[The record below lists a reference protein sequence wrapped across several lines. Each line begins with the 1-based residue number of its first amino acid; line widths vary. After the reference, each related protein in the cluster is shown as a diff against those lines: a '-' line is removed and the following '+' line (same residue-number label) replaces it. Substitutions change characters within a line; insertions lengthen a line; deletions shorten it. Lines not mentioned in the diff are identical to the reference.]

1 MNAATTVTDLLDAAH
16 KTAQAGGKPAKIEA
30 ASVELAAAFEAR
42 MQHHFKRGPF
52 YKKLHKL
59 LLEAGN
65 TDLAQKVHQ
74 YSVAVSVIKHGPGA
88 SYREL
93 KSMPDLP
100 FAIRTPAADPHTL
113 VDVTTGDFFARLVE
127 TLEQAHQFLESRD
140 VQGA

>member
-1 MNAATTVTDLLDAAH
+1 MTAAITVTDLLDAAH
-16 KTAQAGGKPAKIEA
+16 KTSQAGGKPAKIEA

-59 LLEAGN
+59 LTAEGN
-65 TDLAQKVHQ
+65 HDLATKVHQ

-93 KSMPDLP
+93 KTMDDLP
-100 FAIRTPAADPHTL
+100 FDIRTPAAEPHTL
-113 VDVTTGDFFARLVE
+113 VDVTSGNFFAGLVE
-127 TLEQAHQFLESRD
+127 TLEQAHQFLENRD
-140 VQGA
+140 VQSA